1 MILHIFFIREV
12 AKIQGTECMSQWIL
26 FMLKSDS
33 QAQRKR
39 QPLLSVLRGK
49 CRGLPSSSAWVDCAF
64 WGFGLLQLRMKGFF
78 PSTQRITWTFFIHLS
93 LGEIYDLFNVRKFC
107 FSWHFIAL
115 RIWNISIPDNKYYV
129 IIVFIWIG
137 YFLLFF
143 SKPLSQLIMV
153 KNLLILNCAIQL
165 FRNHV

>member
-1 MILHIFFIREV
+1 MNR
-12 AKIQGTECMSQWIL
+12 CMP
-26 FMLKSDS
+26 KSDA
-33 QAQRKR
+33 QAQRER
-39 QPLLSVLRGK
+39 HQLRLCFAARPLSPRFLSVGGSRLLR
-49 CRGLPSSSAWVDCAF
+49 AWGCF
-64 WGFGLLQLRMKGFF
+64 SFRLRVF
-78 PSTQRITWTFFIHLS
+78 SLWHTWTFFIHLS
-93 LGEIYDLFNVRKFC
+93 LGKIYDLFNVRKFC

-143 SKPLSQLIMV
+143 SKPLSQLIIL